1 MQTTVIKRLYRY
13 DMDVTTLNKRKVDEI
28 IRNFHNLVTR
38 STEKT
43 CLSYDNLNMYQAKM
57 KIEY

>member
-1 MQTTVIKRLYRY
+1 
-13 DMDVTTLNKRKVDEI
+13 MDVTTLNKRKEDEI
-28 IRNFHNLVTR
+28 IRNFHSLLTG